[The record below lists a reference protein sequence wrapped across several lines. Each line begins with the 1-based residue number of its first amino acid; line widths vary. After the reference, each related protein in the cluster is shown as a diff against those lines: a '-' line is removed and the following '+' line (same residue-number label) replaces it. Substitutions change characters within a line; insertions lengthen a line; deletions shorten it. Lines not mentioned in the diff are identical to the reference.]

1 MLVAFLLSIAA
12 AHGAREL
19 EAAKRATAL
28 LRFVARFEEGF
39 GEFGEPARREQVER
53 CAAADAIVRE
63 LVLAAP
69 AETESARRL
78 SDAVAAGRRGE
89 VAWLAGRLQRSV
101 EHEFEWEAV
110 PRQRPQLA
118 RGARLYAQSCA
129 ACHGA
134 AGRPPAGN
142 PLQLSTPAASFI
154 DPDPADGLS
163 PRRIFDAVTW
173 GIPASAMPSF
183 DEALS
188 D

>member
-28 LRFVARFEEGF
+28 LRFVARLEDGDF
-39 GEFGEPARREQVER
+39 GEFGEFRERARREQVER

-118 RGARLYAQSCA
+118 
-129 ACHGA
+129 
-134 AGRPPAGN
+134 
-142 PLQLSTPAASFI
+142 
-154 DPDPADGLS
+154 
-163 PRRIFDAVTW
+163 
-173 GIPASAMPSF
+173 
-183 DEALS
+183 
-188 D
+188 